1 MTDIVPGPIFLT
13 KLTLPHI
20 ARGGRIVLISSVSA
34 RMGMP
39 QQTVYAATKAALEG
53 ICKVWATELG
63 KKYDI
68 TVNCVSPGPVAT
80 DMWTECEP
88 DVVAALQPSI
98 DATPAAARVG
108 EVSDIVPIVSYVRQR
123 ALANLD

>member
-1 MTDIVPGPIFLT
+1 MT

-20 ARGGRIVLISSVSA
+20 PRGGRIVLVSSVSA

-53 ICKVWATELG
+53 IAKVWATELG
-63 KKYDI
+63 KKYGI

-88 DVVAALQPSI
+88 EVVAALQPAI

-108 EVSDIVPIVSYVRQR
+108 EVDDIVPIVS
-123 ALANLD
+123 

>member
-1 MTDIVPGPIFLT
+1 
-13 KLTLPHI
+13 
-20 ARGGRIVLISSVSA
+20 
-34 RMGMP
+34 MGMP

-53 ICKVWATELG
+53 IAKVWATELG
-63 KKYDI
+63 KKYGI

-88 DVVAALQPSI
+88 DVVAALQPAI

-108 EVSDIVPIVSYVRQR
+108 EVEDIVPIVS
-123 ALANLD
+123 